1 MSDKRKPK
9 SKSYGRKS
17 RSHQKGGSPASNL
30 VMDAISEA
38 PHIMNYHVGQCGG
51 SKASDMVTSNLNA
64 KAETFGYAAGMKVNG
79 DINSI
84 NNYQPVGGS
93 RRRRSRK
100 GKKSR
105 KSKTRK
111 SKKHGGKSHKSSNK
125 RKSGSRRNMRGG
137 GSDWWSTQMSYG
149 NINAAGQD
157 PSAFTNEK
165 SPSQHDLMNPST
177 RDLAGSGAPM
187 GNLEGA
193 GVTRVGAPL
202 V

>member
-1 MSDKRKPK
+1 MEDKRKPK
-9 SKSYGRKS
+9 SKSYGRKR

-51 SKASDMVTSNLNA
+51 SQASDMVTSKLNS
-64 KAETFGYAAGMKVNG
+64 KAETFGYAEGMKVNG
-79 DINSI
+79 NINSI

-105 KSKTRK
+105 KSKTSK
-111 SKKHGGKSHKSSNK
+111 SKKHGGKSHKSLKK
-125 RKSGSRRNMRGG
+125 RKSGSRSSMRGG
-137 GSDWWSTQMSYG
+137 GSDWWQSQMSLG
-149 NINAAGQD
+149 NINAADQD
-157 PSAFTNEK
+157 ASAFTSTK
-165 SPSQHDLMNPST
+165 IPSQHDLMNPST

-193 GVTRVGAPL
+193 GVNHVGAPL

>member
-1 MSDKRKPK
+1 MTDKRKPK

-30 VMDAISEA
+30 VMEAIAEA

-51 SKASDMVTSNLNA
+51 SQASDMVISNLNSKA
-64 KAETFGYAAGMKVNG
+64 KTLGYSDGMTVSGN
-79 DINSI
+79 INSI

-111 SKKHGGKSHKSSNK
+111 SKKHGGKSHKSLKK
-125 RKSGSRRNMRGG
+125 RKSGSRRSMRGG

-149 NINAAGQD
+149 NINAANQD
-157 PSAFTNEK
+157 ASAFTSTK
-165 SPSQHDLMNPST
+165 IPSQHDLMNPST

-187 GNLEGA
+187 GSLEGA
-193 GVTRVGAPL
+193 GVTQVGAPL